1 MSEWERHKA
10 LQLKKSTSERKKQEH
25 WTRVQCRYKRV
36 KACVCR
42 RVVSEFCCMMYWR
55 SHPLNGVTISG
66 VERHVRTPADN
77 TSIMHS
83 FLAISVSPW
92 EQTSLR
98 DCNLFSNFLKSAV
111 CMDYQSKCR
120 LSKIELIFLFFLNL
134 HKCETSQWSNC
145 CPFSKS
151 HWNRLTSGH
160 FGHSKLLSMRTGLKN

>member
-1 MSEWERHKA
+1 MN
-10 LQLKKSTSERKKQEH
+10 
-25 WTRVQCRYKRV
+25 
-36 KACVCR
+36 
-42 RVVSEFCCMMYWR
+42 WR

-98 DCNLFSNFLKSAV
+98 DCNFFLTLLKVLFAWINH
-111 CMDYQSKCR
+111 SKCR
-120 LSKIELIFLFFLNL
+120 LSEIELIFIFFLNL

-160 FGHSKLLSMRTGLKN
+160 FGHSKLLSMRTGLKNENRCEVRLLSCDRERTIQLWLITPLLFSIMLSESLKELND